1 MSKISLI
8 LASFTLPLMFVTT
21 GLKSDSCRSSKASR
35 SVVQEKTNQ
44 LAIGI
49 WGGEHIQMQVTE
61 SGAQIEY
68 DCAHG
73 SVDEPLALDREGRL
87 DVKGT
92 HVRERG
98 GPVRRGDKPDS
109 HPARYTGRVEG
120 QTMTLTVTLTD
131 SDESAG
137 TFTLT
142 QGEQGR
148 IRKCL

>member
-1 MSKISLI
+1 M
-8 LASFTLPLMFVTT
+8 
-21 GLKSDSCRSSKASR
+21 
-35 SVVQEKTNQ
+35 QQKTDTV
-44 LAIGI
+44 ATGI
-49 WGGEHIQMQVTE
+49 WGGEHIQMQVDE
-61 SGAQIEY
+61 NGARLQY

-73 SVDEPLALDREGRL
+73 SVDEPLTLDHEGRL

-98 GPVRRGDKPDS
+98 GPVRRGDKPDNR
-109 HPARYTGRVEG
+109 PARYTGRVEG
-120 QTMTLTVTLTD
+120 QTMTLTVMLTD

-142 QGEQGR
+142 QGEPGQ